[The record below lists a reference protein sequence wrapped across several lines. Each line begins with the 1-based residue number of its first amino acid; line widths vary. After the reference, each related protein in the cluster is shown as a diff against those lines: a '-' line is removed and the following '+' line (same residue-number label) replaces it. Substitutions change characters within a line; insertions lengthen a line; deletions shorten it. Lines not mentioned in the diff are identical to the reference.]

1 MPDTDATV
9 IPARWDRHP
18 TVTHH
23 DLTADGVDA
32 DAVITGGLTLH
43 RHPRHIRHHIVRDAA
58 AALRGV
64 RHLYAHDRHTVTQGG
79 AA

>member
-1 MPDTDATV
+1 MPDAV
-9 IPARWDRHP
+9 IPARWDRLT

-43 RHPRHIRHHIVRDAA
+43 RQPRHIRHHVTRDTH
-58 AALRGV
+58 AALRGI
-64 RHLYAHDRHTVTQGG
+64 RHWLTHNRHTVTQEG
-79 AA
+79 AE